1 MLSRALIRS
10 EPLYA
15 SEVVLDAKLVF
26 AALLLGVIC
35 AFAGIAFRRSLR
47 IGKWV
52 FSKLKLPLF
61 AKMGI
66 GGLLVG
72 AIGLT
77 AHGPEVWGNGFE
89 IINDT
94 ILQPELLGEVD
105 FLWFVLML
113 MGLKVVATSCT
124 AGSGGLGGVFTPNLV
139 VGAAFGAAFGGA
151 VYGLFP
157 DLGDNRVAFALVGMA
172 GLCAAT
178 THAPITAVVLVFE
191 MTRDYGLILPL
202 MLCSIVASIVARML
216 NKDSYYTENLRAQ
229 GQEIPHGLEE
239 LAIQSNYVRDLMRKD
254 VVKVVD
260 TATFDEVLDVFTSS
274 RRASVYVLSEAG
286 ILLGHIHLHDV
297 KNYINDPS
305 LSSVVIAADLT
316 RSAPTVTADE
326 PLASILARF
335 DDPDLEELAVASG
348 GSEPRLTG
356 RITRRDVIAC
366 LREEVLGDR
375 KLRTKF
381 RTEGRSE
388 SDFVQLPRGCEL
400 DRVPVPAEY
409 HGRALDSLD
418 LQTTAGLTVLVV
430 VRALSDGTEER
441 LAPEPQVILDADTSL
456 VVLGRLEA
464 IRAFTQG

>member
-1 MLSRALIRS
+1 MQ
-10 EPLYA
+10 
-15 SEVVLDAKLVF
+15 AK
-26 AALLLGVIC
+26 
-35 AFAGIAFRRSLR
+35 
-47 IGKWV
+47 
-52 FSKLKLPLF
+52 
-61 AKMGI
+61 
-66 GGLLVG
+66 
-72 AIGLT
+72 
-77 AHGPEVWGNGFE
+77 
-89 IINDT
+89 IN
-94 ILQPELLGEVD
+94 
-105 FLWFVLML
+105 
-113 MGLKVVATSCT
+113 
-124 AGSGGLGGVFTPNLV
+124 
-139 VGAAFGAAFGGA
+139 A
-151 VYGLFP
+151 VE
-157 DLGDNRVAFALVGMA
+157 
-172 GLCAAT
+172 
-178 THAPITAVVLVFE
+178 LVFE
-191 MTRDYGLILPL
+191 LTLDYGLILPL
-202 MLCSIVASIVARML
+202 MLCSIVASIFARML
-216 NKDSYYTENLRAQ
+216 NEDSYYTENLREQ

-316 RSAPTVTADE
+316 RSAPTVAADE

-335 DDPDLEELAVASG
+335 DDPDLEELAVSTG
-348 GSEPRLTG
+348 GEQPRLTG
-356 RITRRDVIAC
+356 RITRQDVIAC

-388 SDFVQLPRGCEL
+388 ADFVQLPQGCEL

-418 LQTTAGLTVLVV
+418 LQATSGLTILVV
-430 VRALSDGTEER
+430 VRSLSDGTEER

-456 VVLGRLEA
+456 VVLGRPEA